1 MRRLSSLKS
10 ITKNLSATFSSH
22 FVSILQQFALTP
34 LWLSRYGKAGWGEW
48 LTLSASV
55 AYLGT
60 LDFGIQT
67 FVNQDLTVRYHRG
80 DMESFHVQQSTA
92 LRMLLGMALAVGTLA
107 LAALVL
113 PIEHWLKMDGSG
125 PGPAVPATVVRGTV
139 FVLAIQVLSNIIFGF
154 FSGQFMVLG
163 KAYVGAYWSNAKNAT
178 QIVFAVPCLL
188 LHTSFLV
195 VAAAQL
201 AALLLSMGGAL
212 FTLFRL
218 GRDIFPTLRHWDGAS
233 VSKILKPSGYFALI
247 YSSNFLLY
255 QVPVLILNRTVGPVF
270 VAVFSATRTIF
281 SMTRNVMNSF
291 TQAIGPEVT
300 TLYARQD
307 WPRLSRLYDY
317 SERFIF
323 ALIPIANIGTLFL
336 CPLLAHFWLHDPS
349 MFVLNVY
356 VLCAAVSIVM
366 SAKEHKFQFQF
377 STNTH
382 RELARFMFGSYL
394 TLVAIW
400 MLAVPRF
407 GIMGLLWGWFAIE
420 LAQVLFIMRLNHQF
434 FAHHEVLDVRYP
446 LRMTLLSLACL
457 AGTLYAMPHTILLP
471 LLVQAAVA
479 AGVGFLILGLDFPLF
494 NLLPVM
500 GSVRGMLARK
510 FARV

>member
-1 MRRLSSLKS
+1 MSSLKS
-10 ITKNLSATFSSH
+10 ITKNLSAAFSSH

-34 LWLSRYGKAGWGEW
+34 LWLSRYGAAGFGEW

-55 AYLGT
+55 SYLGT

-92 LRMLLGMALAVGTLA
+92 LRMLLGMVLTVATIALV
-107 LAALVL
+107 ALVL
-113 PIEHWLKMDGSG
+113 PLEHWLKMDGSG
-125 PGPAVPATVVRGTV
+125 SGPTVPASVVRGTV
-139 FVLAIQVLSNIIFGF
+139 FILALQVLSNIVFGF

-163 KAYVGAYWSNAKNAT
+163 KAYVGQYWSNAKNAT
-178 QIVFAVPCLL
+178 QILFALPCLL

-195 VAAAQL
+195 VAMAQL
-201 AALLLSMGGAL
+201 SALLLCMGGAL
-212 FTLFRL
+212 FTLHRL
-218 GRDIFPTLRHWDGAS
+218 GRDIFPTLRYWDGSS

-247 YSSNFLLY
+247 YSSNFLVY
-255 QVPVLILNRTVGPVF
+255 QVPMLILQRSVGPVF
-270 VAVFSATRTIF
+270 VAVFSVTRTIF

-307 WPRLSRLYDY
+307 WPKLSRLYDY
-317 SERFIF
+317 SERLIF

-336 CPLLAHFWLHDPS
+336 CPLLAHIWLHKPN

-356 VLCAAVSIVM
+356 VLCSAVSIVM

-382 RELARFMFGSYL
+382 RELARFMFGTYL

-400 MLAVPRF
+400 MLVVPKF
-407 GIMGLLWGWFAIE
+407 GIMGLLWGWFSVE
-420 LAQVLFIMRLNHQF
+420 LAQVLFIMRLNHRF
-434 FAHHEVLDVRYP
+434 FAHHEVLHVRYP
-446 LRMTLLSLACL
+446 VRMTLLSLACL
-457 AGTLYAMPHTILLP
+457 AGTLYAIPHTILLP
-471 LLVQAAVA
+471 LAVQGLVAV
-479 AGVGFLILGLDFPLF
+479 GIGFLILGLDFPLF

-500 GSVRGMLARK
+500 GSVRGMVSRKLAR
-510 FARV
+510 A